1 MTRSLTTMQGSDAY
15 PDNVDNIRRATTS
28 DPVAFQ
34 LPNNGMVT
42 GTFSAEPVSGDGAD
56 TGTMP
61 SAQITLS
68 SWWKTNDLDDP
79 AANYCHLSGQ
89 VIAEGVG

>member
-1 MTRSLTTMQGSDAY
+1 MPGLLPGVARDRTTNA
-15 PDNVDNIRRATTS
+15 ATGARFVS
-28 DPVAFQ
+28 A
-34 LPNNGMVT
+34 
-42 GTFSAEPVSGDGAD
+42 AEPVSGDGAD
-56 TGTMP
+56 TGNMP